1 MVVLNKSITINGAS
15 VINDGEKDVQV
26 AYMNASIQTDG
37 NLNINKAI
45 QNSEMFESNK
55 DDVLKDFAAF
65 EEFVYK
71 ELEESKTSEN

>member
-55 DDVLKDFAAF
+55 DDVLKDFSAF

>member
-1 MVVLNKSITINGAS
+1 
-15 VINDGEKDVQV
+15 
-26 AYMNASIQTDG
+26 
-37 NLNINKAI
+37 
-45 QNSEMFESNK
+45 MFESNK

>member
-37 NLNINKAI
+37 NLSINKAI
-45 QNSEMFESNK
+45 QNSEMFDSNK